1 MIITSALHTTLSET
15 GALSPSI
22 ATGIAI
28 LSAVATL
35 LGGILTGALLLWR
48 FSSLIT
54 AMRTASESGYKETAK
69 AIDTLSEKTAA
80 AIEHLTEQTRQSIEA
95 IEKNLG
101 SQIAELKSDKRD
113 QEENVRRLEVNVSR
127 LEGGLQRAWVEID
140 ALRLQTGSLQR
151 IAAQREK

>member
-1 MIITSALHTTLSET
+1 VIVQALHATSLSEA
-15 GALSPSI
+15 GLSPSI

-54 AMRTASESGYKETAK
+54 AMKATSETGHKETAK
-69 AIDTLSEKTAA
+69 AIETLSEKTAA
-80 AIEHLTEQTRQSIEA
+80 AIDHLTEQTRQSIEA

-101 SQIAELKSDKRD
+101 AQIAELKSDRRD

-127 LEGGLQRAWVEID
+127 LESSLQRAWVEID
-140 ALRLQTGSLQR
+140 GLR
-151 IAAQREK
+151 AQRDR

>member
-1 MIITSALHTTLSET
+1 M
-15 GALSPSI
+15 SPSL

-54 AMRTASESGYKETAK
+54 AMKTASENGHKETTK
-69 AIDTLSEKTAA
+69 AIDTLTEKTEA
-80 AIEHLTEQTRQSIEA
+80 AIEHLTAQTQQSIEA

-101 SQIAELKSDKRD
+101 SQIAELKSDRRD
-113 QEENVRRLEVNVSR
+113 QEETVRRLESTVGR

-140 ALRLQTGSLQR
+140 GMRAQLGSMQKL
-151 IAAQREK
+151 AAQRPPIR

>member
-1 MIITSALHTTLSET
+1 VIVTSALSEV
-15 GALSPSI
+15 GALSPSL

-54 AMRTASESGYKETAK
+54 AMKATSETGHKETTK
-69 AIDTLSEKTAA
+69 AIETLSEKTAA
-80 AIEHLTEQTRQSIEA
+80 AIDHLSDQTSQSIEA

-101 SQIAELKSDKRD
+101 AQIAELKSDRRD
-113 QEENVRRLEVNVSR
+113 QEENVRRLEVNVSK
-127 LEGGLQRAWVEID
+127 LEGSIQRAWVEID
-140 ALRLQTGSLQR
+140 ALRMQTGSLQR